1 MRRVGQTRK
10 RDTAEAAI
18 VAALHQVGAQFM
30 RISAPGAPDLLV
42 LFRGRVWLLECKS
55 PSGRATIAQEAMKVA
70 GWPVIVVRSPL
81 DAVEAI
87 GATAKDLLPNAVK
100 AMALR
105 DLDQA
110 REDEKRAARPLK
122 GVT

>member
-70 GWPVIVVRSPL
+70 GWPVMVVRSPL
-81 DAVEAI
+81 DALEAI
-87 GATAKDLLPNAVK
+87 GATAKDLP
-100 AMALR
+100 
-105 DLDQA
+105 
-110 REDEKRAARPLK
+110 
-122 GVT
+122 